1 MSNLVEED
9 VKPTRQE
16 EIRLKERIDLA
27 ENGHEILEK
36 KRDELIHEFM
46 QIVNEAKESRKEIST
61 SYTEANEALKRAEIF
76 DGREKIKSLSR
87 GAARSNSISTNN
99 ENIMGVIV
107 PEISFD
113 DKIKMDPRE
122 RGYSIE
128 SSTSRI
134 DEAADKYEEL
144 LEEVIRAAEIQT
156 KVTKLLE
163 EIEKT
168 KRRVNALEHKMIPDM
183 KDALDDVS
191 QALIEKER
199 EETFR
204 MKKVKE
210 KNQNN

>member
-1 MSNLVEED
+1 MSKLVEED
-9 VKPTRQE
+9 AKPTRQE
-16 EIRLKERIDLA
+16 EIRLKDRIDLA
-27 ENGHEILEK
+27 ENGHDILEK

-46 QIVNEAKESRKEIST
+46 QIVNEAKESRKELSS
-61 SYTEANEALKRAEIF
+61 SYAEANEALKQAEIF

-87 GAARSNSISTNN
+87 GAQRENSVSTEN

-113 DKIKMDPRE
+113 DKLKMNPEE
-122 RGYSIE
+122 RGYSIQ
-128 SSTSRI
+128 SSNSRI
-134 DEAADKYEEL
+134 DEAADRYEEL
-144 LEEVIRAAEIQT
+144 LEEIIRAAEIQT

-168 KRRVNALEHKMIPDM
+168 KRRVNALEHKVIPDM
-183 KDALDDVS
+183 KDALNDVS

-210 KNQNN
+210 MNQEN